1 MLRIA
6 GIAVFA
12 SLLVGVHAGR
22 VQAHARLTKSVPDA
36 GATLAA
42 SPTEIRLQFNEA
54 IEARFSKIAIEAKG
68 GTPIATESVSTDPA
82 DKKVL
87 IIQTEGAAPARGLS
101 GKLAR
106 RFRGHAQ
113 DQRQLRIPSQTLST
127 RAVTQRGL
135 TCPTRSLSFA
145 RSILVRPCWLPE
157 PCCFRQWSLSPFGD
171 KGRGA
176 TGLRFSHAES

>member
-1 MLRIA
+1 LTPLASVMRVKQFVDQRLECSMLRIA

-87 IIQTEGAAPARGLS
+87 IIKLKAPLGPGAYKVSWRVVSVDTHKING
-101 GKLAR
+101 
-106 RFRGHAQ
+106 
-113 DQRQLRIPSQTLST
+113 
-127 RAVTQRGL
+127 
-135 TCPTRSLSFA
+135 SFA
-145 RSILVRPCWLPE
+145 FQVKS
-157 PCCFRQWSLSPFGD
+157 
-171 KGRGA
+171 
-176 TGLRFSHAES
+176 